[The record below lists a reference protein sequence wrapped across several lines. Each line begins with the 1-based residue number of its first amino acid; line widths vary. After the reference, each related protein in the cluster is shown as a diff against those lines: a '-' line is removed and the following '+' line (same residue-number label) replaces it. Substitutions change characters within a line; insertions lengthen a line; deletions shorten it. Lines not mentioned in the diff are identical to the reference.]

1 MASETEDKKQLLIGR
16 ILVRA
21 EKLACTYRYT
31 HKDRRDWLRDN
42 GYRDRICKRLQKYKL
57 PELDATNWP
66 DDKICE
72 IIELETPEI
81 AASATAEINEPPPS
95 SSQKSK
101 DFVYG
106 PSYSIPIDDI
116 LPMPKYEM
124 PKFKSPLDDLLTKSD
139 DLLTKSAER
148 DRIQAETDLL
158 REISKDIKD
167 KRDKII

>member
-21 EKLACTYRYT
+21 EKLAFTYRLT

-42 GYRDRICKRLQKYKL
+42 GYRDRIYKILQKRTL
-57 PELDATNWP
+57 PELYATNWP

-72 IIELETPEI
+72 IIELATPEI
-81 AASATAEINEPPPS
+81 AASATAEISEPPPS

-116 LPMPKYEM
+116 PLMPKYEM
-124 PKFKSPLDDLLTKSD
+124 PKFEMPKFEIGDILKT
-139 DLLTKSAER
+139 SAET
-148 DRIQAETDLL
+148 DRIKAESDLL

-167 KRDKII
+167 KRDKRI